1 MSDHES
7 VKSAFTTHQ
16 EPKPDVGE
24 RISSTVSDS
33 IAVKRRFFD
42 AHAAD
47 VARAAEI
54 LGAAFRAGR
63 KLLVCGNGGS
73 AADAQHIAGEF
84 VNQFLLK
91 DRRALPA
98 LALTTDGGVLT
109 CVANDT
115 GFARVFARQVEAFG
129 AEGDVLL
136 LITTSGNSPNV
147 LAAAEVARGRG
158 MKVVGLLGRDGGSVL
173 RLCDHALVVESD
185 DTQRIQ
191 ETHNL
196 IGHIVCDLVEQMLF
210 EVISDKSLFENSLWR

>member
-1 MSDHES
+1 MSDREP
-7 VKSAFTTHQ
+7 VQTALAETD
-16 EPKPDVGE
+16 EPKPGTLAHIDA
-24 RISSTVSDS
+24 IVSDS

-42 AHAAD
+42 AHATD
-47 VARAAEI
+47 IEIAAEI
-54 LGAAFRAGR
+54 IGAAFREGH

-109 CVANDT
+109 CIANDT
-115 GFARVFARQVEAFG
+115 GFVRVFARQIEAFG

-147 LAAAEVARGRG
+147 LAAAEVARERG
-158 MKVVGLLGRDGGSVL
+158 MKVLGLLGRDGGDVR
-173 RLCDHALVVESD
+173 RLCDQALVVESG

-196 IGHIVCDLVEQMLF
+196 IGHIICDLVERKLF
-210 EVISDKSLFENSLWR
+210 GVTSEK